1 MPASPMILYPTIDL
15 LGGKCMRL
23 GQIAAPSEMP
33 NAIIDNTPSA
43 TSRAGAT
50 DAAVDTPIADTI
62 TEDAP
67 SADSS
72 DTPADNPADANT
84 TPNDATPQEAI
95 FDGDPIAAAQRWRA
109 AGAQWLHIA
118 DLDGTLAGEPKH
130 LDLVRAIADVTSL
143 PLQLGGGLR
152 TEDHVAAA
160 FDAGAERV
168 LLGTAALR
176 HPELLAACLNRWGKR
191 IAVSID
197 SRGGKVTAAGWL
209 DIASETA
216 LEFAR
221 RMVGHGVSTFVITHA
236 QHNGTLIRADPATF
250 AELRAALPSATLIA
264 AGAITSLDDLR
275 ALAHA
280 GLDGAVLGRAL
291 YDGALDLAQAIHTL
305 NTPPPPDEPAT
316 ESPTEPST
324 APPSIEPSSTE
335 PTSTEQ
341 AVPAAGA
348 ATQEDALQ

>member
-1 MPASPMILYPTIDL
+1 MILYPTIDI

-23 GQIAAPSEMP
+23 GQIAAPSALP
-33 NAIIDNTPSA
+33 SAVTDNTSSA
-43 TSRAGAT
+43 NLT
-50 DAAVDTPIADTI
+50 AAADTPIADTPI
-62 TEDAP
+62 ADAPTGDAP
-67 SADSS
+67 SDVPADN
-72 DTPADNPADANT
+72 PADNPADAST
-84 TPNDATPQEAI
+84 TPADVPQDVV
-95 FDGDPIAAAQRWRA
+95 FDGDPIAAAQRWHA

-130 LDLVRAIADVTSL
+130 LDLVRAIAEATGL

-176 HPELLAACLNRWGKR
+176 HPELLASCLNRWGKR

-305 NTPPPPDEPAT
+305 NTPPAPDEPAP
-316 ESPTEPST
+316 ESPTAST
-324 APPSIEPSSTE
+324 SIAPT
-335 PTSTEQ
+335 PTQQ
-341 AVPAAGA
+341 AVPDADA